1 MIKKNTKMKWA
12 VLIFLV
18 LIASLLT
25 WRIYYVNQNVPKVQ
39 TEYYDEND
47 SVSMDRETGDETDTK
62 LKNYIVKVESTQL
75 MDKDEFDK
83 KYKYTSAEETNEKNG
98 AYYLVTVNIENKNK
112 EDDNSFG
119 VSLYSVL
126 LLKENGY
133 IILDEDAFKAVNPEM
148 PGTSFALRGSSNMT
162 MTLVYGLN
170 EENGTKVK
178 DGKVEYLKGLM
189 VTETPVRKIIRLE

>member
-47 SVSMDRETGDETDTK
+47 SVSMDRGTGDETGTK

-83 KYKYTSAEETNEKNG
+83 KYKYTSAEETNEKND

-178 DGKVEYLKGLM
+178 DGKVEYLKGCS
-189 VTETPVRKIIRLE
+189 VPDWKPTFRN

>member
-25 WRIYYVNQNVPKVQ
+25 GRIYYVNQNVPKVQ

-47 SVSMDRETGDETDTK
+47 SVSMDRGTGDETDTK

-83 KYKYTSAEETNEKNG
+83 KYKYTSAEETNEKND

-133 IILDEDAFKAVNPEM
+133 IILDEDAFKRFSPQSVADFE
-148 PGTSFALRGSSNMT
+148 
-162 MTLVYGLN
+162 
-170 EENGTKVK
+170 
-178 DGKVEYLKGLM
+178 
-189 VTETPVRKIIRLE
+189 

>member
-47 SVSMDRETGDETDTK
+47 SVSMDRGTGDETDTK

-83 KYKYTSAEETNEKNG
+83 NEWTIYG
-98 AYYLVTVNIENKNK
+98 DCDT
-112 EDDNSFG
+112 
-119 VSLYSVL
+119 
-126 LLKENGY
+126 
-133 IILDEDAFKAVNPEM
+133 
-148 PGTSFALRGSSNMT
+148 
-162 MTLVYGLN
+162 TLVIN
-170 EENGTKVK
+170 KPNT
-178 DGKVEYLKGLM
+178 VELTCASIVNRIPDVINAPAGFVPTSRMGELKYIKK
-189 VTETPVRKIIRLE
+189 ES

>member
-47 SVSMDRETGDETDTK
+47 SVSMDRGTGDETDTK

-83 KYKYTSAEETNEKNG
+83 KYKYTSAEETNEKND

-170 EENGTKVK
+170 EENGTKAK
-178 DGKVEYLKGLM
+178 HGKVEYLKGLM
-189 VTETPVRKIIRLE
+189 VTGTPVRKIIRLE

>member
-47 SVSMDRETGDETDTK
+47 SVSMDRGTGDETDTK

-83 KYKYTSAEETNEKNG
+83 KYKYTSSEETNEKND

-178 DGKVEYLKGLM
+178 DGKVEYLKGLLI
-189 VTETPVRKIIRLE
+189 TETLARKMIEFE

>member
-39 TEYYDEND
+39 TEYYD
-47 SVSMDRETGDETDTK
+47 
-62 LKNYIVKVESTQL
+62 
-75 MDKDEFDK
+75 K
-83 KYKYTSAEETNEKNG
+83 KYKYTSAEETNEKND